1 MGTTRMGRAWWQAG
15 RGLALG
21 CVSVALAVAA
31 SRAAAQPT
39 GGPTRASVGNTIMA
53 AAGSPVF
60 HVDGPSRRL
69 EIIVTNSRLLTM
81 KKKIPRLLVNNEDII
96 RATPIS
102 PNQIQVFAQQ
112 VGVTSLTI
120 WDEDGRAHTLDIVV
134 KPDSRQLE
142 EILRTEFPD
151 ASIRVRPINNSVY
164 LTGYAPRSDMV
175 DSIVRI
181 AEEFYPSVINRI
193 DVGGVQQI
201 ALKVKVMEVS
211 RTKLRSA
218 GFDWA
223 YIDGNTAVV
232 QTVSQLASAVTAGVA
247 GNPISGTPPTPPA
260 AAATGGDTVRFQI
273 VDGNRGFFG
282 FIEALRQ
289 YDLIKVLAE
298 PTLVTVSG
306 RPAAFNSGGE
316 FPIVVPQSLGTVSI
330 EYREVGTRVDFVPLV
345 LGNGNIRLEVRPSV
359 SEIDPARSVTINN
372 VTVPG
377 LRTRWVDTAVEMR
390 AGQTLAL
397 AGLIQTRVEAQ
408 NRGLPWLADLPWVG
422 AAFRRVE
429 EENNEVEL
437 LIMVTP
443 EFVDAMDP
451 EEVPPVGPGQAT
463 TSPNDVELY
472 WRGYLEVPRCDLD
485 ACHHMV
491 VEEQDVEPVPA
502 PNHPPAQAAP
512 TAAPRSSRRATV
524 RPVGRGVQQ
533 PFSFHQAPRPGAPI
547 SASVGSEPPRLV
559 GPSGYDDGR

>member
-1 MGTTRMGRAWWQAG
+1 MGTSRMD
-15 RGLALG
+15 
-21 CVSVALAVAA
+21 A
-31 SRAAAQPT
+31 SRKLILAWMAIPLAIAAIPASAQT
-39 GGPTRASVGNTIMA
+39 VSGPIRGTTASVGSG
-53 AAGSPVF
+53 GSPVF
-60 HVDGPSRRL
+60 HVDGPARRL

-81 KKKIPRLLVNNEDII
+81 KKKIPRLLVNNEEVI

-102 PNQIQVFAQQ
+102 PNQIQVFARQ
-112 VGVTSLTI
+112 VGVTSLTV
-120 WDEDGRAHTLDIVV
+120 WDEDGEAHTLDVVV

-151 ASIRVRPINNSVY
+151 ASIRVRPLANSVY

-211 RTKLRSA
+211 RTKLRTA

-223 YIDGNTAVV
+223 YIDGNTAIV
-232 QTVSQLASAVTAGVA
+232 QTVSQLITSVAAGVPA
-247 GNPISGTPPTPPA
+247 NPVSG
-260 AAATGGDTVRFQI
+260 AAATAASAAGTGSDTVRFQI

-289 YDLIKVLAE
+289 YDLVKVLAE

-306 RPAAFNSGGE
+306 RAASFNSGGE

-345 LGNGNIRLEVRPSV
+345 LGNGNVRLEVRPSI

-372 VTVPG
+372 ITVPG

-397 AGLIQTRVEAQ
+397 AGLIQTRIEAQ
-408 NRGLPWLADLPWVG
+408 NRGVPWLADLPWFG

-429 EENNEVEL
+429 EEHNEVEL

-451 EEVPPVGPGQAT
+451 EDVPPVGPGQAT

-485 ACHHMV
+485 ASDHMII
-491 VEEQDVEPVPA
+491 ESPATEPVPA
-502 PNHPPAQAAP
+502 PQAAP
-512 TAAPRSSRRATV
+512 AKPTSADAGSIRSSRRLPAT
-524 RPVGRGVQQ
+524 PVGRGVQQ
-533 PFSFHQAPRPGAPI
+533 PQAFAPASQKQVGVSATVSSDAPR
-547 SASVGSEPPRLV
+547 LL
-559 GPSGYDDGR
+559 GPSGYDRGR